1 MVAGHRPT
9 TPEPRS
15 DISLVYRVSAAR
27 ALLENS
33 PRTEYTDMGA
43 AQRAGLQE
51 AIEHLRAVERDVV
64 ERADE

>member
-9 TPEPRS
+9 TPEASP
-15 DISLVYRVSAAR
+15 DISLVHRVSAAR

-33 PRTEYTDMGA
+33 PRTEYADMEAG
-43 AQRAGLQE
+43 QRAGLQE
-51 AIEHLRAVERDVV
+51 AIEHLRTVERDLV